1 MNSLAS
7 TSPSRF
13 EIDSSSF
20 MMDTRAINKFEPYE
34 EAVVSKPVATT
45 AIGASFY
52 YGATPSRV
60 DDIKQQPLGQTAAFI
75 QSSQTYSM
83 TCPSSDVPHSQH
95 NSSTGPFFNGS
106 APQSNSVPNAVA
118 SSTKKNK
125 RSSIINKTFT
135 KILD

>member
-13 EIDSSSF
+13 EIDSSSY

-34 EAVVSKPVATT
+34 EAVVSKPVTT
-45 AIGASFY
+45 TPIGASFY

-106 APQSNSVPNAVA
+106 APQVPNAV
-118 SSTKKNK
+118 SSATKKNK

-135 KILD
+135 KLLY

>member
-52 YGATPSRV
+52 YGAATPGRV
-60 DDIKQQPLGQTAAFI
+60 DDVKQQPLGQTAAFI

-83 TCPSSDVPHSQH
+83 TCPSSDVLHSQH
-95 NSSTGPFFNGS
+95 NSSTGSFFNGS
-106 APQSNSVPNAVA
+106 APQSNSAPNAVA

-125 RSSIINKTFT
+125 RSSITNKNFT
-135 KILD
+135 KI

>member
-52 YGATPSRV
+52 YGTATPGRV
-60 DDIKQQPLGQTAAFI
+60 DDVKQPPLGQTAAFI

-95 NSSTGPFFNGS
+95 NGSTGPFFNGS

-125 RSSIINKTFT
+125 RSSIINKIFT
-135 KILD
+135 KI